1 MKKIFTLLFALI
13 GLVTFGQIG
22 GNGNPYLNSLRV
34 KELYINHATSGYH
47 LPFSRGINGKV
58 LGVQGDSLAWVTVV
72 TSDTGKVN
80 TTVGDMMYG
89 NYTVTG
95 WLKAKSGIFAV
106 GHNLGITNAAE
117 DKSVQL
123 ALSGSHSG
131 NQTYTL
137 PTAYPVANGMVP
149 ISQTDGTLSWDVKA
163 DVCEVQ
169 VFEASDTWTKPT
181 GARIVEIICI
191 GGGGGGGSGR
201 RGADGTARAGGGGG
215 AGGAFS
221 TKIFTAD
228 LLTST
233 VAVTVGTGGTGGAEV
248 TTDNTNGADGT
259 TGSGSTFGDYLKAGG
274 GAPGK
279 GGNTTAGPGGSS
291 SNYWLNEAGGPG
303 QSATLSDGDDAEP
316 TRKAAS
322 GGGPG
327 GGITTGNVT
336 SDGGNGGDT
345 RLCATINPGGVG
357 GDDTGTLDGSSGT
370 ASGKN
375 EWYGG
380 PGGGG
385 GASVLS
391 GKAGNGADGENH
403 GGGGG
408 GGGASENGYRSGSG
422 GNGAPGLVVVI
433 TYF

>member
-259 TGSGSTFGDYLKAGG
+259 AGSGSTFGDYLKAGG

-279 GGNTTAGPGGSS
+279 GGNTTAGSGGS
-291 SNYWLNEAGGPG
+291 
-303 QSATLSDGDDAEP
+303 
-316 TRKAAS
+316 
-322 GGGPG
+322 
-327 GGITTGNVT
+327 
-336 SDGGNGGDT
+336 
-345 RLCATINPGGVG
+345 
-357 GDDTGTLDGSSGT
+357 
-370 ASGKN
+370 
-375 EWYGG
+375 
-380 PGGGG
+380 
-385 GASVLS
+385 
-391 GKAGNGADGENH
+391 
-403 GGGGG
+403 
-408 GGGASENGYRSGSG
+408 
-422 GNGAPGLVVVI
+422 
-433 TYF
+433 